1 MTRSSIRQI
10 KSKSL
15 KKTKNVFSDD
25 DDDAVSRDEVAV
37 SRVEVAEPRV
47 EVAAKVT
54 AKGKVK
60 IYFLINEKNFIKCF
74 FFKKKKSE
82 KNEKNEEKEDIITIT
97 YKVNSNHPFY
107 NLNEQPG
114 YVNVSDIA
122 EGFDPENVNFDF
134 IYFFVKLII
143 NIINI
148 SSQRETK

>member
-47 EVAAKVT
+47 EVT

-60 IYFLINEKNFIKCF
+60 IYFLINDKNFIKCF
-74 FFKKKKSE
+74 FFKKKKS
-82 KNEKNEEKEDIITIT
+82 EKNEEKEDIITIT